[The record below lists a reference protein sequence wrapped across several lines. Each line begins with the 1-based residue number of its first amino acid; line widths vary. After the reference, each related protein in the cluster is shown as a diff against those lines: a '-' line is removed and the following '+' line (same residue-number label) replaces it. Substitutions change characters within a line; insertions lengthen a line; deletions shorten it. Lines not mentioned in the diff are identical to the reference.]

1 MKLDKWDIYFVV
13 GCVKGERYS
22 SIRLGKECNNGFWH
36 HIYVKDI
43 YAWVILFYT
52 PLSSFKTH
60 C

>member
-22 SIRLGKECNNGFWH
+22 SIRLEKECNNGFWH

-52 PLSSFKTH
+52 PLS
-60 C
+60 